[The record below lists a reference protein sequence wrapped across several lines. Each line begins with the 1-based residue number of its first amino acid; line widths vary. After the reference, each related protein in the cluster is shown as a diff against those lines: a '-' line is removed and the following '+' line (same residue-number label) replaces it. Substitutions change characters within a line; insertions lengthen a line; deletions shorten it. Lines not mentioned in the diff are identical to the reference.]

1 MTVQQQN
8 SSSTAGRIPTKQAP
22 ACFLA
27 STCQRCGAVPDVSPS
42 GGCRCIP
49 VQVGVGGAAA
59 ALPEPTEAELEELY
73 QAVDFHPEEEVQ
85 QAAAAAGRAGA
96 GAASGLHLSLDCLI
110 SSASLML
117 LEAPAIAD
125 AVVAPPPAGE
135 QVHEEQQQQHEEWD
149 AEYAAAAADG
159 AVDWPDSPRVSEG
172 MAEDGGGS
180 DAGDGSGSRSIAA
193 LELERLRLVLQV
205 HPDRSSASVSLAEA
219 SLHDLCSEGG
229 GVSAQLLARSTLG
242 AAAAAAAAPAG
253 LEEEGFAAH
262 GHPPL
267 LRLQYT
273 ADASAAEASEAGHQ
287 QQERRPQLDVLVQ
300 PLLLRLRP
308 LCLQRLVALVPP
320 VVQVGGAA
328 AGTQGF
334 FGSPA
339 ACFTI
344 MQKQAGACPV

>member
-1 MTVQQQN
+1 VFC
-8 SSSTAGRIPTKQAP
+8 A
-22 ACFLA
+22 
-27 STCQRCGAVPDVSPS
+27 
-42 GGCRCIP
+42 

-96 GAASGLHLSLDCLI
+96 GAAFGLHLSLDCLI

-117 LEAPAIAD
+117 LEAPVAA
-125 AVVAPPPAGE
+125 AAAVAPPPAGE
-135 QVHEEQQQQHEEWD
+135 RAQEEQQQPGAQQELQQGMQQAPQVQQPHQD
-149 AEYAAAAADG
+149 AEDDAAAGG
-159 AVDWPDSPRVSEG
+159 AEDWPDSPPNSEG
-172 MAEDGGGS
+172 LAEDGGSS
-180 DAGDGSGSRSIAA
+180 DADGNEGSSGSRSIAA
-193 LELERLRLVLQV
+193 LELERLRLALRV
-205 HPDRSSASVSLAEA
+205 HPNKSSASVSLAEA
-219 SLHDLCSEGG
+219 SLHDLCSEGP

-253 LEEEGFAAH
+253 VDDEGSAPR

-273 ADASAAEASEAGHQ
+273 ADASAAEAAEAGHQ

-308 LCLQRLVALVPP
+308 LCLQRLMALVPP
-320 VVQVGGAA
+320 VVQVGGGSSK
-328 AGTQGF
+328 GTWLLQQPSCVPHFSRGT
-334 FGSPA
+334 GLIAIPVLTLPQPA
-339 ACFTI
+339 
-344 MQKQAGACPV
+344 